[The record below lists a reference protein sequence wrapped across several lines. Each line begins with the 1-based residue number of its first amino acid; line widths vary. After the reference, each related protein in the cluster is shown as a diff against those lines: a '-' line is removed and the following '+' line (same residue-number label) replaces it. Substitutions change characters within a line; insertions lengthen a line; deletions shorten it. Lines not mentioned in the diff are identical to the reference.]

1 MANNADVI
9 VLKKPIIPI
18 LDNVVPARKKGFV
31 EKIIVNIVNP
41 IPPSPPAI
49 PTLNGE

>member
-1 MANNADVI
+1 MANNADAI
-9 VLKKPIIPI
+9 VLKKPIIPS
-18 LDNVVPARKKGFV
+18 LDNVAPARKNGFA

-41 IPPSPPAI
+41 MPPSPPAI